1 MPIAL
6 LIIVVSITV
15 LLAACA
21 PRMFQRVRGKIA
33 TRVQL
38 RDGLAW
44 RGDTPPGA
52 PANMLPPGV
61 WRVTATPTWDENTGV
76 WTMGGVPV
84 WRGGKSDTING
95 VWQVMIVVDQAGGV
109 AMLGVP
115 VKPGDA
121 SYGLVAERVARTLAD
136 SIGVAWDNARRERNA
151 GKH

>member
-1 MPIAL
+1 MPFVILVVIAA
-6 LIIVVSITV
+6 TTA

-21 PRMFQRVRGKIA
+21 PRLFQRVRGKVAARI
-33 TRVQL
+33 QL

-52 PANMLPPGV
+52 HANMLQPGV
-61 WRVTATPTWDENTGV
+61 WRVTETPIWDENAGA
-76 WTMGGVPV
+76 WTMGGVHV
-84 WRGGKSDTING
+84 WRGGKTDPING

-121 SYGLVAERVARTLAD
+121 SYGLVAERVVRTLAE
-136 SIGVAWDNARRERNA
+136 SIGVTW
-151 GKH
+151 KQQ

>member
-1 MPIAL
+1 MPIVL
-6 LIIVVSITV
+6 LVVVAAAIV
-15 LLAACA
+15 LLAAFA
-21 PRMFQRVRGKIA
+21 PRTFQRLRGKIA
-33 TRVQL
+33 ARVQL

-52 PANMLPPGV
+52 PVNTLQPGV
-61 WRVTATPTWDENTGV
+61 WRVTDTPTWDENTGA

-84 WRGGKSDTING
+84 WRGGKNDPVTG

-109 AMLGVP
+109 AILGVP

-136 SIGVAWDNARRERNA
+136 SIGITW
-151 GKH
+151 KQH

>member
-1 MPIAL
+1 MPM
-6 LIIVVSITV
+6 IV
-15 LLAACA
+15 LAAIVAVAITAVFA
-21 PRMFQRVRGKIA
+21 PQLFTRLKGRVM

-52 PANMLPPGV
+52 HAHTLPPGV
-61 WRVTATPTWDENTGV
+61 WRITATPVWDENTGA
-76 WTMGGVPV
+76 WTMNGVPV
-84 WRGGKSDTING
+84 WRGGKNGPING

-109 AMLGVP
+109 ATLGVP

-136 SIGVAWDNARRERNA
+136 SIGVTWNSNRR
-151 GKH
+151 